1 MTVRVFTAA
10 SLFVAIGAWAIWLL
24 LINYLDPTQAG
35 IIGLLL
41 FFLTLFLA
49 VASSFALIGFAIRRV
64 MAPEQLSTYAV
75 RAALRQGVLVGLF
88 LDLLL
93 ILQLIKLYVWWLAII
108 AIILF
113 LLIELIFLGY
123 DKAARRSAKPD
134 RPSRA

>member
-10 SLFVAIGAWAIWLL
+10 SIFVAISAWAIWLL
-24 LINYLDPTQAG
+24 LITYLDPIQAG
-35 IIGLLL
+35 LPGLLL

-49 VASSFALIGFAIRRV
+49 AASSFALVGFGIRRLI
-64 MAPEQLSTYAV
+64 APEQLATYAV

-93 ILQLIKLYVWWLAII
+93 ILQLIQLYRWWLAII

-123 DKAARRSAKPD
+123 DKAARRSARPD
-134 RPSRA
+134 RPSSA